1 MSLCSDRSDGTVSK
15 PWTELR
21 SPNDL
26 PVYLSGNV
34 LLCFLNPTSGPSALG
49 TPILNDGEVI
59 CNIASACNYQCF
71 AAIDFTAENAKEL
84 LCNVLCQKYLT
95 RLMIYYSG
103 HGATAKD
110 VNGDEDDGQDELFC
124 FKGGNLLDDDI
135 AEIFNENVCGNYQI
149 KLISDCCHSG
159 TIYDID
165 SMREDIQQLQQR
177 IQCISACADH
187 QYSYQLIKNG
197 MFTCFLNANFDKQTK
212 RINLDKIIKC
222 CSNWN
227 QSVKTWGEEL
237 DEIFVSKLS
246 GKVIEVDD
254 SERRKPYVPPD
265 VVPMGKKDKWIDGY
279 DGDDVE
285 PMGKK
290 ARGRAYIDG
299 GSGSITPVN

>member
-1 MSLCSDRSDGTVSK
+1 MSLCSDKSCSR

-26 PVYLSGNV
+26 PVPLSGNV

-59 CNIASACNYQCF
+59 CNIASICKYQCF
-71 AAIDFTAENAKEL
+71 AAIDFTADNAKEL
-84 LCNVLCQKYLT
+84 LCNILCQKQLT

-103 HGATAKD
+103 HGATTKD
-110 VNGDEDDGQDELFC
+110 LDGDEDDGKDELFC
-124 FKGGNLLDDDI
+124 FKGSNLLDDDL

-165 SMREDIQQLQQR
+165 SMREDIQQR

-227 QSVKTWGEEL
+227 QSVKTWGEDL
-237 DEIFVSKLS
+237 DQIFVSKMG
-246 GKVIEVDD
+246 GKVE
-254 SERRKPYVPPD
+254 KNWQ
-265 VVPMGKKDKWIDGY
+265 G
-279 DGDDVE
+279 VE

-290 ARGRAYIDG
+290 DRWK
-299 GSGSITPVN
+299 